1 MKKTEKQITRKQR
14 LEEAKTI
21 RALRNNA
28 KGAAAKI
35 IEELQDLDL
44 TPDNIYHKRTQAK
57 IKRIID
63 RNIKQLKKDGKQI
76 YDNGFRA
83 QYMIGYVGALYV
95 INKSEKIPLITT
107 PGKRAMNKTTTR
119 SAINTKI
126 SKFIER
132 NYNAQFARRTQ
143 SAITRVVTEGKNA
156 AEAAREIAVLFDK
169 ETRWKALRIARTE
182 TTRIYNMAK
191 IDMWRDGAYEG
202 VEVYKE

>member
-35 IEELQDLDL
+35 IEELRDLDL

-57 IKRIID
+57 IERIID

-182 TTRIYNMAK
+182 ITRIYNMAK
-191 IDMWRDGAYEG
+191 LDMWQDASNEG
-202 VEVYKE
+202 VETYKE